1 MIKLKR
7 IIKYGVFS
15 YYQVKKGKQAL
26 IYSQYNNGMLYG
38 FEVFKLKTK
47 PDRFLKGKYLPAN
60 ERFPDDKAFG
70 YWAWSPW
77 TYERALVKFKE
88 LEKNEEICIT
98 V

>member
-1 MIKLKR
+1 MKNLEKTIR
-7 IIKYGVFS
+7 KYGFT
-15 YYQVKKGKQAL
+15 YKQIKRGKQAM

-47 PDRFLKGKYLPAN
+47 PDRFIKGKYLPAN
-60 ERFPDDKAFG
+60 ERFPYDEAFG

-77 TYERALVKFKE
+77 TYEKAMEKFKE